1 MRRREIVVGHAET
14 LVLSRFLP
22 VPLDDARALDI
33 LLHDAVERIDLLLHE
48 QEERIAL
55 VDDDH
60 DLDEDDRHGQRG
72 DQAEVDVERQQ
83 RRRAG
88 NQEGQA
94 AHDAAQR
101 RTDHRLDL
109 RRVARDARDQRA
121 RAERVNLLHRKLQ
134 DAPEAVLADVIAE
147 ILRAEIDA
155 DAAHDTAD
163 AADRDNQGHPK
174 ARLHHER
181 EVRHTAV
188 MQAQHTLIDDG
199 LHQARLIE
207 VDEDLADHEDD
218 HQHGIVPVWL
228 DIMQHSFS

>member
-1 MRRREIVVGHAET
+1 MN
-14 LVLSRFLP
+14 
-22 VPLDDARALDI
+22 D
-33 LLHDAVERIDLLLHE
+33 ER
-48 QEERIAL
+48 
-55 VDDDH
+55 

-72 DQAEVDVERQQ
+72 DQAEVDVKRQQ

-109 RRVARDARDQRA
+109 RRVARDARNQRA
-121 RAERVNLLHRKLQ
+121 RAKRINLLHRELQ

-163 AADRDNQGHPK
+163 AADRDNQGHPE

-181 EVRHTAV
+181 
-188 MQAQHTLIDDG
+188 
-199 LHQARLIE
+199 
-207 VDEDLADHEDD
+207 
-218 HQHGIVPVWL
+218 
-228 DIMQHSFS
+228 